1 MTALPTQKH
10 ELGYSLLETFVAL
23 VVFCFALLAAANAL
37 TSQATLA
44 KHLELRQDLVR
55 SAETVMEGVRGGL
68 LAFESGAVELDED
81 FHSPTG
87 NQVYVF
93 VDVEDLEPTGLYSLE
108 VRAWTHVVGRKVQ
121 VDLRTMVW
129 RP

>member
-1 MTALPTQKH
+1 MTVLPTLKH
-10 ELGYSLLETFVAL
+10 ELGYSLLEALVAL
-23 VVFCFALLAAANAL
+23 VVFGFALLAAANAL

-81 FHSPTG
+81 FRSPTG

-93 VDVEDLEPTGLYSLE
+93 VDVEDLEPTGLYSIE
-108 VRAWTHVVGRKVQ
+108 GRAWAHGVGRKVE
-121 VDLRTMVW
+121 VALRSMVW